1 MTHFSIKG
9 YIVNNNIILTPL
21 KSTFIGPASLILFL
35 ITQPAFS
42 ECNRS
47 DVDHYLDKGFTT
59 TQIAAICSDSTPQT
73 PSAASTIP
81 ETLAAS
87 LIENGTEKKLKSL
100 INGKQI
106 SLSDDLLKY
115 TQEICFSYE
124 YDEYYPPQQVVCP
137 QVQVSISRENL
148 KVIKTEN
155 LILDGDQVVVTGS
168 IIMKPLD
175 SYEEKAPEE
184 RKLINAAFGD
194 TNTTNITLRHKASAT
209 ELAELL
215 HQISR

>member
-1 MTHFSIKG
+1 MNRKL
-9 YIVNNNIILTPL
+9 ILMPL
-21 KSTFIGPASLILFL
+21 KSTFIGTSFLALSLITPSVF
-35 ITQPAFS
+35 AGC
-42 ECNRS
+42 ERA
-47 DVDHYLDKGFTT
+47 DVDYYLERGFTT
-59 TQIAAICSDSTPQT
+59 AQIAAICSDTTPQP
-73 PSAASTIP
+73 PSAASTNP
-81 ETLAAS
+81 ETIATPVS
-87 LIENGTEKKLKSL
+87 ETEKKLKLL